1 MARTTS
7 KLALRAIQFSL
18 AGAIAAGAA
27 VLWTAR
33 PASASPN
40 DGSVQLVANKTVTGT
55 VMDGSAPAANVP
67 VKLIAKSKTSGPV
80 KRGPNDSPTGDAN
93 IGNPEAD
100 RLQNAPGSV
109 GKGEHVLQST
119 NTDAQGKFTFN
130 NVPPGTYEVMAGAG
144 SKATRTSV
152 NVKDGV
158 DIPPL
163 NINLKK

>member
-1 MARTTS
+1 MCHLAVAEMTQFHTRLASGGLTMARTTS

-80 KRGPNDSPTGDAN
+80 KR
-93 IGNPEAD
+93 
-100 RLQNAPGSV
+100 
-109 GKGEHVLQST
+109 
-119 NTDAQGKFTFN
+119 
-130 NVPPGTYEVMAGAG
+130 
-144 SKATRTSV
+144 
-152 NVKDGV
+152 
-158 DIPPL
+158 
-163 NINLKK
+163 